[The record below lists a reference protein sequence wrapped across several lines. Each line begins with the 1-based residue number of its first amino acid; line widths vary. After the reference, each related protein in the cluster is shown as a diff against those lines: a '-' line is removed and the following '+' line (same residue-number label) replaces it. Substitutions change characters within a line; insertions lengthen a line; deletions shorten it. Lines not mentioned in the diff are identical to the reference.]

1 MIFDSKTSREP
12 LMSDGSLRPS
22 SEAPE
27 AVFPHFPPF
36 AVERAAGRQACLAV
50 PSSEVCRQTAGD
62 GTARRD
68 LGILSLRT
76 RSGTMTSTSFGE
88 EKEGFSETLVSLSW
102 YKSRDQNQS
111 GLGPDGERG
120 KAQDGKEVPSI
131 RLTTVVC
138 TVVRTGIHEEC
149 PKPWGV
155 RIEGE
160 VHIGSG
166 S

>member
-1 MIFDSKTSREP
+1 
-12 LMSDGSLRPS
+12 
-22 SEAPE
+22 
-27 AVFPHFPPF
+27 
-36 AVERAAGRQACLAV
+36 
-50 PSSEVCRQTAGD
+50 
-62 GTARRD
+62 
-68 LGILSLRT
+68 
-76 RSGTMTSTSFGE
+76 MTSTSFGE

-102 YKSRDQNQS
+102 YQSRDQSQS

-131 RLTTVVC
+131 RLTSVVYTVLK
-138 TVVRTGIHEEC
+138 TGMHEEC

-160 VHIGSG
+160 VHPGSG